1 MDWKIEFIQDAALI
15 STTINGVVT
24 LTEIKKISDE
34 VYKEAKL
41 RGVSRLIT
49 DYRNVSLK
57 VSTADIHDLPQ
68 TLKKLGRTSD
78 LRSAVVIPVNSPN
91 KPDYVFFDTRCFNS
105 MLNIKIFADYDDAY
119 TWLTDDTK

>member
-1 MDWKIEFIQDAALI
+1 MDWKIEFIQDASLI

-24 LTEIKKISDE
+24 LDGIKRISDE

-41 RGVSRLIT
+41 RGVKRLIT
-49 DYRNVSLK
+49 DYRKVSLK

-78 LRSAVVIPVNSPN
+78 LRSAIVFPVNSPN
-91 KPDYVFFDTRCFNS
+91 SPDYVFFDTRCFNS
-105 MLNIKIFADYDDAY
+105 MLNSKIFADYDDAY
-119 TWLTDDTK
+119 KWITDDTK